1 MNTRPFQQIDVFS
14 DQPFMG
20 NPLALVHDAQG
31 MSDADMAS
39 MARWTNLSET
49 AFLLPPTH
57 PDADYRVRIWTP
69 RMELPFAGHPT
80 LGSCHG
86 WLTRGGAPR
95 QPGVIVQ
102 ECAIGLV
109 RIRQH
114 NNRLAFAAPPL
125 LETGPI
131 EPARLDGVIKALGLR
146 ASQVLDHQIID
157 NGPGWIGLLLDNAQ
171 SVLAIEPDPVALA
184 PYKVGVI
191 GAHVT
196 KDLNADPLTP
206 AAAFEVRA
214 FAPAGGIL
222 EDPVTGSLNAGLAS
236 WMIAE
241 GIVTRMLPAEAA
253 NHPNPAYVVS
263 QGTRLGRRGR
273 LFIEQ
278 TGQDIW
284 IGGHTLTTIEGSLN
298 R

>member
-1 MNTRPFQQIDVFS
+1 MTARLFQQIDVFS
-14 DQPFMG
+14 NQPFMG
-20 NPLALVHDAQG
+20 NPLALVHDAQD
-31 MSDADMAS
+31 MSDAEMAS

-86 WLTRGGAPR
+86 WLTRNVAPR
-95 QPGVIVQ
+95 QPDVIVQ
-102 ECAIGLV
+102 ECAIGRV
-109 RIRQH
+109 RIRRDKD
-114 NNRLAFAAPPL
+114 RLAFAAPPL
-125 LETGPI
+125 LKTGPI

-146 ASQVLDHQIID
+146 TTQVLDHQIID
-157 NGPGWIGLLLDNAQ
+157 NGPGWIGLILDNAQ
-171 SVLAIEPDPVALA
+171 SVLAITPDPVALA

-191 GAHVT
+191 GACDT
-196 KDLNADPLTP
+196 REMNSDPLAP

-241 GIVTRMLPAEAA
+241 GIVTRMLPAEAPS
-253 NHPNPAYVVS
+253 HPNLAYVVS
-263 QGTRLGRRGR
+263 QGTCLGRRGR

-278 TGQDIW
+278 AGQDIW

>member
-1 MNTRPFQQIDVFS
+1 MNIRPFQQIDVFS

-20 NPLALVHDAQG
+20 NPLALVHDAQD

-86 WLTRGGAPR
+86 WLTKGEAPR
-95 QPGVIVQ
+95 QTGVIVQ

-109 RIRQH
+109 RIRR
-114 NNRLAFAAPPL
+114 NNHHLAFAAPPL
-125 LETGPI
+125 LKTGPI
-131 EPARLDGVIKALGLR
+131 EPARLDRVTKALGLR
-146 ASQVLDHQIID
+146 VSQILDHQIID

-191 GAHVT
+191 GAYQAT
-196 KDLNADPLTP
+196 DKTDTLKMD
-206 AAAFEVRA
+206 AAFEVRA

-236 WMIAE
+236 WMVAE
-241 GIVTRMLPAEAA
+241 GIITRILPPTQTSQ
-253 NHPNPAYVVS
+253 PNLAYIVS

-278 TGQDIW
+278 DGQEIW
-284 IGGHTLTTIEGSLN
+284 IGGHTLTTIEGSLH